1 MTHTAGYAGP
11 PEGATPDFGGVRPAA
26 RAPHKNEHAHSPH
39 IRPRL
44 ALAARLRRI
53 RPLPQRPATAFADAL
68 LWVVATCWAAACRYD
83 FELARVHWPAVLA
96 LGMLAGAGQLL
107 AGCLCALYRNR
118 YNVGSLHEC
127 RALAC
132 SALAVAL
139 AGSVA
144 VLAYPVEGVPRS
156 LPALAF
162 PFAVLLTGLI
172 RFLQRSATEHRR
184 RPAPNAE
191 RVLIYGA
198 GDVGELLAMRMLRDP
213 ESPFLP
219 VGFVDDDPAKRN
231 LRLSGIR
238 VVGSRTALPAV
249 ARDRAVTGV
258 VVALDRSDAVQIR
271 RVADAAAK
279 ARLRCMIVPPLDRL
293 RAADTESSPSSDKS
307 TERLRLA
314 DVRDVDVADMIGR
327 QPIDTDVAGIGR
339 YLTGKRVLVTGAG
352 GSIGSELCRQIHRFA
367 PAELVMLDRDES
379 ALHAVQLSIYG
390 QGLLDSPH
398 IVLADIRDRGSLAQA
413 FAKVRPEVVFHAA
426 ALKHLPLLERYPLEA
441 WNTNVM
447 GTLNVLEV
455 AAETGVGSLVNISTD
470 KAADPVSALGYSKR
484 LAEQLTAWMSRRT
497 GAAYL
502 SVRFGNVLGSRGS
515 VLHAFHAQIDAGG
528 PVTVTDP
535 RVTRYFMTISEACQ
549 LVVQAGAIGRPGEAL
564 VLDMGAPVRILDVAR
579 RMIAVSGKHV
589 DIVYTGL
596 RDGEK
601 LHEALH
607 GKAERDQRPVH
618 PLISHVTVPPVQPED
633 LLRQR
638 WAHRLLG
645 HIADGSEAG
654 DLLVGGG

>member
-1 MTHTAGYAGP
+1 MTHTAGTAGP
-11 PEGATPDFGGVRPAA
+11 PEGDTPEPSGVRTPA
-26 RAPHKNEHAHSPH
+26 
-39 IRPRL
+39 
-44 ALAARLRRI
+44 RI
-53 RPLPQRPATAFADAL
+53 RQQTYQTHPPQSRWRTGQWPATDGCLWL
-68 LWVVATCWAAACRYD
+68 LATAWAAACRYD
-83 FELARVHWPAVLA
+83 FELAAVRWPAVLGA
-96 LGMLAGAGQLL
+96 GVLAGAGQAV
-107 AGCLCALYRNR
+107 AGWLCSLYRNR
-118 YNVGSLHEC
+118 YNVGSLDEGL
-127 RALAC
+127 ALAG
-132 SALAVAL
+132 SALAVAA

-144 VLAYPVEGVPRS
+144 VLAHPVAGVPRS

-162 PFAVLLTGLI
+162 PFAVLLTGAA
-172 RFLQRSATEHRR
+172 RFLRRSATAHRR
-184 RPAPNAE
+184 RPAPTAE

-238 VVGSRTALPAV
+238 VVGSRTAMPAA
-249 ARDRAVTGV
+249 ARERGATGV

-271 RVADAAAK
+271 RVADSAAK

-293 RAADTESSPSSDKS
+293 RAADQPPARTSAARGP
-307 TERLRLA
+307 ERLRLA

-327 QPIDTDVAGIGR
+327 QPIDTDVAAIGR

-367 PAELVMLDRDES
+367 PAELIMLDRDES

-413 FAKVRPEVVFHAA
+413 FGKVRPEVVFHAA

-455 AAETGVGSLVNISTD
+455 AAETGVTALVNISTD

-515 VLHAFHAQIDAGG
+515 VLHGFHAQIDAGG

-535 RVTRYFMTISEACQ
+535 RVTRYFMTIAEACQ

-589 DIVYTGL
+589 EIVYTGL

-607 GKAERDQRPVH
+607 GSAERDQRPVH
-618 PLISHVTVPPVQPED
+618 PLISHVHVPPVQPED

-638 WAHRLLG
+638 WAHKLLG
-645 HIADGSEAG
+645 HIVEETEAA
-654 DLLVGGG
+654 DLLVGPGGAA

>member
-1 MTHTAGYAGP
+1 VA
-11 PEGATPDFGGVRPAA
+11 ATG
-26 RAPHKNEHAHSPH
+26 
-39 IRPRL
+39 
-44 ALAARLRRI
+44 
-53 RPLPQRPATAFADAL
+53 
-68 LWVVATCWAAACRYD
+68 WAAACRFD
-83 FELARVHWPAVLA
+83 FELGRVRWPAVLA
-96 LGMLAGAGQLL
+96 VGALAGVAYVL
-107 AGCLCALYRNR
+107 AGGACSLYRNR
-118 YNVGSLHEC
+118 YTVGSLDEVL
-127 RALAC
+127 ALTG
-132 SALAVAL
+132 SALAVAVL
-139 AGSVA
+139 GSVA
-144 VLAYPVEGVPRS
+144 VLADPVDGIPRS
-156 LPALAF
+156 LPALSF
-162 PFAVLLTGLI
+162 PFAVLLAGAARYLK
-172 RFLQRSATEHRR
+172 RLATEHRR

-198 GDVGELLAMRMLRDP
+198 GHVGELLAMRMLRDP

-238 VVGSRTALPAV
+238 VLGSRTALPAA
-249 ARDRAVTGV
+249 ARDRGATGV
-258 VVALDRSDAVQIR
+258 VVALDRADAVQIR

-293 RAADTESSPSSDKS
+293 RGADPEKARTEKAARNEKAARGEKAGRADRSMRTDRV
-307 TERLRLA
+307 TLA
-314 DVRDVDVADMIGR
+314 AVRDVDVADMIGR
-327 QPIDTDVAGIGR
+327 QPIDTDVAAIGR

-413 FAKVRPEVVFHAA
+413 FRRVRPEVVFHAA

-455 AAETGVGSLVNISTD
+455 AAECGVGALVNISTD

-535 RVTRYFMTISEACQ
+535 RVTRFFMTISEACQ

-579 RMIAVSGKHV
+579 RMIAVAGKPV
-589 DIVYTGL
+589 EIVYTGL

-601 LHEALH
+601 LHEALL
-607 GKAERDQRPVH
+607 GGAENDQRPVH
-618 PLISHVTVPPVQPED
+618 PLISHVTVPPVQPEE
-633 LLRQR
+633 LLRQP

-645 HIADGSEAG
+645 HVDEP
-654 DLLVGGG
+654 DDVLVTPT

>member
-1 MTHTAGYAGP
+1 MIHTAGTPGP
-11 PEGATPDFGGVRPAA
+11 PDGDTPVRPGVRAA
-26 RAPHKNEHAHSPH
+26 
-39 IRPRL
+39 
-44 ALAARLRRI
+44 ALARTQQSVTQQLS
-53 RPLPQRPATAFADAL
+53 QTPALIDAL
-68 LWVVATCWAAACRYD
+68 LWVIATCWAAACRFD
-83 FELARVHWPAVLA
+83 FEPSRVRWPVVLA
-96 LGMLAGAGQLL
+96 VGALAGAGQVLV
-107 AGCLCALYRNR
+107 GTLCSLYRNR
-118 YNVGSLHEC
+118 YHVGSLDEC
-127 RALAC
+127 RALVG
-132 SALAVAL
+132 SATAVAVG
-139 AGSVA
+139 GSVL
-144 VLAYPVEGVPRS
+144 VLAYPADGVPRS

-162 PFAVLLTGLI
+162 PFAVLLTGAA
-172 RFLQRSATEHRR
+172 RFLRRSATEHRR

-238 VVGSRTALPAV
+238 VLGSRTALPA
-249 ARDRAVTGV
+249 AAKERQATGV
-258 VVALDRSDAVQIR
+258 VVALDRSDALQTR
-271 RVADAAAK
+271 RIADSAAK
-279 ARLRCMIVPPLDRL
+279 AKLRCMIVPPLDRL
-293 RAADTESSPSSDKS
+293 RAPDAAGVRQAGTAGTPARTDKS
-307 TERLRLA
+307 TTLRLA

-327 QPIDTDVAGIGR
+327 QPIDTDVAAIGR

-352 GSIGSELCRQIHRFA
+352 GSIGSELCRQIHQFA
-367 PAELVMLDRDES
+367 PAELIMLDRDES

-398 IVLADIRDRGSLAQA
+398 VVLADIRDRGSLAQT
-413 FAKVRPEVVFHAA
+413 FQHLRPEVVFHAA

-455 AAETGVGSLVNISTD
+455 AAEAGVGALVNISTD

-484 LAEQLTAWMSRRT
+484 LAEQLTAWMSRKT

-515 VLHAFHAQIDAGG
+515 VLHAFHAQIASGG

-535 RVTRYFMTISEACQ
+535 RVTRFFMTISEACQ

-579 RMIAVSGKHV
+579 RMIAVAGKPV

-601 LHEALH
+601 LHEVLL
-607 GKAERDQRPVH
+607 GKEESDQRPAH

-633 LLRQR
+633 LLRQH

-645 HIADGSEAG
+645 HIVDGSQAG
-654 DLLVGGG
+654 DLLVGGA